1 MTPRIRLLPLVLLLC
16 AIAAAA
22 PAAAGAR
29 PPSTKKGIWGPAT
42 ARAFGIYHRLGSG
55 VYITSVRW
63 SDVARSKPSNARNP
77 ADRAYDW
84 PSGLSDAARLAK
96 RRHMKVAVQIT
107 GAPRW
112 ANGGRPWRWAP
123 KRPKDFA
130 NFTYA
135 ISKRYPSI
143 HLWVIWGEPSRRA
156 NFMPETPEHR
166 RTSASR
172 RPAHMGARQKRA
184 PHRYARI
191 LDASYVALH
200 KASRRNKVIGGNTFT
215 TGDISPY
222 NWIRNLRL
230 PSGRPPRM
238 DMYGHNPFTMRT
250 PNLHDA
256 TLGYGLAD
264 YSDLDNLAGWLD
276 RYLKGR
282 RAGPRHLK
290 LFLAEFTAPTD
301 HPNHDFNFWVD
312 RKTQARFLR
321 AALRIARHSR
331 RIYSMCW
338 ISLYDENPRADH
350 LESNKG
356 LIDQQGRHKPAFRAY
371 RRG

>member
-1 MTPRIRLLPLVLLLC
+1 MTSRSRLLVLTLLLC
-16 AIAAAA
+16 GLAAAL

-29 PPSTKKGIWGPAT
+29 APSVKKGIWGPST
-42 ARAFGIYHRLGSG
+42 AKAFGIYRQLGSG
-55 VYITSVRW
+55 IYITSVRW
-63 SDVARSKPSNARNP
+63 SDVATSRPADARNP
-77 ADRAYDW
+77 ADPAYDW
-84 PSGLSDAARLAK
+84 PAGLSDAVRLS
-96 RRHMKVAVQIT
+96 RQRHMKVAVQLT

-112 ANGGRPWRWAP
+112 ANGGKPSRWAP
-123 KRPKDFA
+123 KHARDFA
-130 NFTYA
+130 DFAYA

-143 HLWVIWGEPSRRA
+143 HLWTIWGEPSRRA

-166 RTSASR
+166 HTSASK
-172 RPAHMGARQKRA
+172 RPAHMGPRQKRA

-200 KASRRNKVIGGNTFT
+200 QASKRNKVIGGDTFT

-230 PSGRPPRM
+230 PNGRPPRM
-238 DMYGHNPFTMRT
+238 DMYGHNPFTTRT
-250 PNLHDA
+250 PNLRNPHS
-256 TLGYGLAD
+256 GYGLAD
-264 YSDLDNLAGWLD
+264 YSDLGRLAGWLD
-276 RYLKGR
+276 KYLKGR
-282 RAGPRHLK
+282 KAGPRHLK

-312 RKTQARFLR
+312 RRTQARFLR
-321 AALRIARHSR
+321 AALRIARHSH

-338 ISLYDENPRADH
+338 ISLYDEAPRADH

-356 LIDQQGRHKPAFRAY
+356 LIDQQGRRKPAFYAY
-371 RRG
+371 KRG